1 MKNPLAIILMFALAS
16 PAFGQHLA
24 GGIQANFGIP
34 LNKLKESAEGI
45 FFPEYT
51 FMLYYPLQNSPVD
64 LGLNIGIGT
73 YQTKL
78 EKRRDLYQGYNDEMR
93 LRRNNNLLSLMG
105 FIRYNFNQEAKF
117 IPFLEAQLGTNYFYT
132 RYKIKE
138 SWDSVPIEEGRDQS
152 NWVMAYRIGGGLK
165 FPFKN
170 REKGHWEFKALYHES
185 TPAKFLRKQ
194 DTLFNPDKGDGE
206 FEYNIQR
213 SPFHLLQPG
222 IGVILYFSY

>member
-1 MKNPLAIILMFALAS
+1 
-16 PAFGQHLA
+16 
-24 GGIQANFGIP
+24 GIP

-93 LRRNNNLLSLMG
+93 LRRNKNLLSLMG

-165 FPFKN
+165 FSFKN

-194 DTLFNPDKGDGE
+194 DTLFNPDKGDGDLNTTYSE
-206 FEYNIQR
+206 ALFIFFSQGLGL
-213 SPFHLLQPG
+213 FCTLVIKHLNSFSSIKIPVRPKTHQ
-222 IGVILYFSY
+222 LY